1 MRVNVFA
8 IALQVLDAVD
18 AVTNLQPGESRP
30 LPVVH
35 ISDHG
40 EHVDIAVTISKD
52 AQTSKASTPSVISQS
67 NEKH

>member
-1 MRVNVFA
+1 MRINVLSL
-8 IALQVLDAVD
+8 ALQILDAVD
-18 AVTNLQPGESRP
+18 AVTNLHPGDSRP

-52 AQTSKASTPSVISQS
+52 AQTSNASTPSVISQS
-67 NEKH
+67 NEKR